1 MPKTILIADDDP
13 MITQIIGFGMEQS
26 SKDVTVRS
34 TMTGQATIKALE
46 ENTPDVLV
54 LDIRMPQGDG
64 FTVLEHLQKTK
75 STLPVVI
82 LTNYKTAEY
91 MEKSQ
96 SYGVKEYLVKHE
108 LKLDAILKHVG
119 SYLD

>member
-26 SKDVTVRS
+26 SKDVAVRS
-34 TMTGQATIKALE
+34 TMTGEATIAALQE
-46 ENTPDVLV
+46 TTPDVLV
-54 LDIRMPQGDG
+54 LDIRMPRGDG

-75 STLPVVI
+75 STVPVVI

-108 LKLDAILKHVG
+108 LKLDRIVERVG